1 MDKEKT
7 KLLNEIEKL
16 ISYGDKRV
24 EISQDLLKYLDIET
38 LKNML
43 NSLKTKTSS
52 LKEEDKEWLK
62 KFKREE

>member
-16 ISYGDKRV
+16 ISYGNKRV